1 MKTQLRDVDMVPSS
15 DDRAKNTAGEQL
27 EPDIQQLA
35 AVLMQF
41 LAEAE
46 KSLLDIATVG
56 SGSDPAQ

>member
-1 MKTQLRDVDMVPSS
+1 MKTQLRDTDMGPSS
-15 DDRAKNTAGEQL
+15 DARTMNSAGEQL

-46 KSLLDIATVG
+46 KSLLDIAAV
-56 SGSDPAQ
+56 GSDPAQ